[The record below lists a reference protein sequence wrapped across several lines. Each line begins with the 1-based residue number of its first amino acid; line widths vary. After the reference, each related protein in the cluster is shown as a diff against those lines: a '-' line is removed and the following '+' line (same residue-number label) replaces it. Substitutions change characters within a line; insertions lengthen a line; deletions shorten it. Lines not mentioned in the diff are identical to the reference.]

1 MNSEWTTMRSS
12 MEHDFTALET
22 IAFKAFCERH
32 KDHVDD
38 SFLNAEELADFAPN
52 GENPTV
58 VCLRGNTLSG
68 AASLILDDYHVR
80 GRRARFRILYSEDNT
95 PDSYAALL
103 SPLRKH
109 METWNRKR
117 AGADP
122 EGLTHWF
129 CFVRDGNDAQR
140 ICLEADGFRLYR
152 TSHVLIRGEM
162 AVPEML
168 LPEGVAIRPFLF
180 GQDEETY
187 CHIRNAAFRN
197 LLGSEVPLLPED
209 VTKMAQDGDTLPGG
223 IFLLEAHGTPV
234 GIVRTAKDP
243 GDAENEAMV
252 EIAPLA
258 ILPGHQGKGYGT
270 LLLRQA
276 IQHGRQLGLA
286 QAVLCVN
293 AENTPALGL
302 YLREGFTVHSGFA
315 CMREDF
321 P

>member
-1 MNSEWTTMRSS
+1 MYSEWTTMKSS
-12 MEHDFTALET
+12 MEHDFTSQET

-32 KDHVDD
+32 KDHLDD
-38 SFLNAEELADFAPN
+38 SFLFAEELVDFVPN
-52 GENPTV
+52 DENPTV
-58 VCLRGNTLSG
+58 VGLRGETLSG

-80 GRRARFRILYSEDNT
+80 GRRARFRILYCEDET

-109 METWNRKR
+109 VQKWNRER
-117 AGADP
+117 TGAER

-129 CFVRDGNDAQR
+129 CFVRNGNDTQR
-140 ICLEADGFRLYR
+140 ICLEANGFHLYR
-152 TSHVLIRGEM
+152 TSHLLIRGET
-162 AVPEML
+162 AVPETI
-168 LPEGVAIRPFLF
+168 LPEGVVIRPFLF
-180 GQDEETY
+180 GQDEEIY

-197 LLGSEVPLLPED
+197 LLGSEAPLLPED
-209 VTKMAQDGDTLPGG
+209 VAKMAQDGDTLPGG
-223 IFLLEAHGTPV
+223 IFLLEDHGTPV
-234 GIVRTAKDP
+234 GIVRAAKDP

-258 ILPGHQGKGYGT
+258 ILPGYQGKGYGT

-276 IQHGRQLGLA
+276 IRHGRQLGLA
-286 QAVLCVN
+286 RAVLCVN

-302 YLREGFTVHSGFA
+302 YMREGFAVYLGFV

-321 P
+321 A